1 VSVIILYHTAKVS
14 DYFIRFSVLKS
25 KNQRSDVD
33 INFNHICIR
42 RELFMLKI
50 GVLGTGYLGKIH
62 MQVLSELPELFQSIH
77 FFDPDIKAAKEAS
90 ARFGIE
96 PCHSLE
102 ALINEVDVVDIVS
115 STPSHFQC
123 ASNAIRNLKHVFIE
137 KPVTSTLEESNRLI
151 KLAKEAQV
159 IAQVGHIERFNP
171 AFLAISSL
179 LENTKYIEAHR
190 LSQYKGRNNDVSV
203 ILDVMIHDIDLILAV
218 TKANVRR
225 VSANGASVLT
235 PHIDIANARIELDN
249 GCVANLTAS
258 RVATDSMRKMRFYQ
272 KDACYVSDFLNK
284 TAHGYELL
292 RENEENE
299 ITKKNLAVP
308 DSNALKHELSSF
320 GQAVLHQTEPT
331 VSLEDGHK
339 ALAVAE
345 MIAEK
350 IRLNVFTSED

>member
-1 VSVIILYHTAKVS
+1 VPVIILNHTAKVR
-14 DYFIRFSVLKS
+14 DYFIRLSVLKS
-25 KNQRSDVD
+25 KNQLSDVD
-33 INFNHICIR
+33 IDFYHICIR

-62 MQVLSELPELFQSIH
+62 MQVLSELPELYTSIH
-77 FFDPDIKAAKEAS
+77 FFDPDIKAAKEAA

-102 ALINEVDVVDIVS
+102 ALLHEVDVVDVVS

-137 KPVTSTLEESNRLI
+137 KPITSTLEESNSLI

-171 AFLAISSL
+171 AFLAIAPL
-179 LENTKYIEAHR
+179 LEQPKYIEAHR

-225 VSANGASVLT
+225 ISANGASVLT
-235 PHIDIANARIELDN
+235 SHIDIANARIELDN

-258 RVATDSMRKMRFYQ
+258 RVGTDSMRKMRFYQ

-284 TAHGYELL
+284 TAHSYELI
-292 RENEENE
+292 RENKENE
-299 ITKKNLAVP
+299 ITKKSLAVP
-308 DSNALKHELSSF
+308 DNNALKQELTSF
-320 GQAVLHQTEPT
+320 GEAVLHQTKPK

-350 IRLNVFTSED
+350 IKLNVFTSQE

>member
-1 VSVIILYHTAKVS
+1 VPVIILNHTAKVR
-14 DYFIRFSVLKS
+14 DYFIRLSVLKS
-25 KNQRSDVD
+25 KNQLSDVD
-33 INFNHICIR
+33 IDFYHICIR

-62 MQVLSELPELFQSIH
+62 MQVLSELPELYTSIH
-77 FFDPDIKAAKEAS
+77 FFDPDIKAAKEAA

-102 ALINEVDVVDIVS
+102 ALIHEVDVVDVVS

-123 ASNAIRNLKHVFIE
+123 ASSAIRNLKHVFIE
-137 KPVTSTLEESNRLI
+137 KPITSTLEESNSLI

-171 AFLAISSL
+171 AFLAIAPF
-179 LENTKYIEAHR
+179 LEQPKYIEAHR

-235 PHIDIANARIELDN
+235 SHIDIANARIELDN

-258 RVATDSMRKMRFYQ
+258 RVGTDSMRKMRFYQ

-284 TAHGYELL
+284 TAHSYELI
-292 RENEENE
+292 RENKENE
-299 ITKKNLAVP
+299 ITKKSLAVP
-308 DSNALKHELSSF
+308 DNNALKQELTSF
-320 GQAVLHQTEPT
+320 GEAVLHQTKPK

-350 IRLNVFTSED
+350 IKLNVFTSQE

>member
-1 VSVIILYHTAKVS
+1 MSVIVLNHTAKVS

-62 MQVLSELPELFQSIH
+62 MQVLSELPELFKSIH
-77 FFDPDIKAAKEAS
+77 FFDPDIKAAKEAA

-96 PCHSLE
+96 PSYSID
-102 ALINEVDVVDIVS
+102 ALIEEVDVVDVVS

-123 ASNAIRNLKHVFIE
+123 ASSAIRNLKHVFIE
-137 KPVTSTLEESNRLI
+137 KPITSNLDESNRLI

-171 AFLAISSL
+171 AFLAISPL
-179 LENTKYIEAHR
+179 LSQTRYIEAHR
-190 LSQYKGRNNDVSV
+190 LSEFKNRNNDVSV
-203 ILDVMIHDIDLILAV
+203 ILDVMIHDIDLILSV

-235 PHIDIANARIELDN
+235 SHIDIANARIELDN

-258 RVATDSMRKMRFYQ
+258 RVAAGTTRKMRFYQ
-272 KDACYVSDFLNK
+272 KDACYVADFLNK
-284 TAHGYELL
+284 KAHSYELL
-292 RENEENE
+292 RENVESGIN
-299 ITKKNLAVP
+299 KKDLPTVDN
-308 DSNALKHELSSF
+308 NALRQELMSF
-320 GQAVLHQTEPT
+320 GEAVLGKTEPK

-339 ALAVAE
+339 ALALAE
-345 MIAEK
+345 LIAEK
-350 IRLNVFTSED
+350 IKQNVFTSEE

>member
-1 VSVIILYHTAKVS
+1 
-14 DYFIRFSVLKS
+14 
-25 KNQRSDVD
+25 
-33 INFNHICIR
+33 
-42 RELFMLKI
+42 MLRI

-90 ARFGIE
+90 ERFGIE

-102 ALINEVDVVDIVS
+102 ALINAVDVVDVVS

-137 KPVTSTLEESNRLI
+137 KPITSTLDESNRLI

-171 AFLAISSL
+171 AFLAISPL
-179 LENTKYIEAHR
+179 LSQTKYIEAHR
-190 LSQYKGRNNDVSV
+190 LSEFKNRNNDVSV
-203 ILDVMIHDIDLILAV
+203 ILDVMIHDIDLILSV

-258 RVATDSMRKMRFYQ
+258 RVSADTTRKMRFYQ
-272 KDACYVSDFLNK
+272 RDACYVADFLHK
-284 TAHGYELL
+284 KAHSYELL

-299 ITKKNLAVP
+299 ITKKDLHTP
-308 DSNALKHELSSF
+308 DNNALKQELTSF
-320 GQAVLHQTEPT
+320 GEAVLSRSEPP

-339 ALAVAE
+339 ALALAE
-345 MIAEK
+345 LIAEK
-350 IRLNVFTSED
+350 IRQNVFTSEG

>member
-1 VSVIILYHTAKVS
+1 VSVIILNHTAKVR

-33 INFNHICIR
+33 INFNHICRR
-42 RELFMLKI
+42 RETFMLKI

-62 MQVLSELPELFQSIH
+62 MQVLSELPELFKSIH

-90 ARFGIE
+90 ERFGIE
-96 PCHSLE
+96 PCHSID
-102 ALINEVDVVDIVS
+102 ALLDEVDVVDVVS
-115 STPSHFQC
+115 STSSHFHC

-137 KPVTSTLEESNRLI
+137 KPITSTLEESNKLI

-171 AFLAISSL
+171 AFLAVSPL
-179 LENTKYIEAHR
+179 LAQTKYIEAHR
-190 LSQYKGRNNDVSV
+190 LSQFKTRNNDVSV
-203 ILDVMIHDIDLILAV
+203 ILDVMIHDIDLVLAI
-218 TKANVRR
+218 TNANVRR
-225 VSANGASVLT
+225 VSANGASVIT

-258 RVATDSMRKMRFYQ
+258 RVATEAMRKMRFYQ

-284 TAHGYELL
+284 SAHSYELL
-292 RENEENE
+292 RENKENE
-299 ITKKNLAVP
+299 ITKKNLPTP
-308 DSNALKHELSSF
+308 DNNALKQELTSF
-320 GQAVLHQTEPT
+320 GEAVLRQSAPT

-339 ALAVAE
+339 ALAIAE

>member
-1 VSVIILYHTAKVS
+1 
-14 DYFIRFSVLKS
+14 
-25 KNQRSDVD
+25 
-33 INFNHICIR
+33 
-42 RELFMLKI
+42 MLKI
-50 GVLGTGYLGKIH
+50 GVLGAGYLGKIH

-77 FFDPDIKAAKEAS
+77 FFDPDIKTAKEA
-90 ARFGIE
+90 AERFGIE
-96 PCHSLE
+96 PCHSIE
-102 ALINEVDVVDIVS
+102 ALINEVDVVDVVS

-137 KPVTSTLEESNRLI
+137 KPITSTLEESNRLI

-159 IAQVGHIERFNP
+159 VAQVGHIERFNP
-171 AFLAISSL
+171 AYLAVSPVL
-179 LENTKYIEAHR
+179 KNTKYIEAHR
-190 LSQYKGRNNDVSV
+190 LSQYKGRSNDVSV

-225 VSANGASVLT
+225 VSANGASVIT

-258 RVATDSMRKMRFYQ
+258 RVATDTIRKMRFYQ

-284 TAHGYELL
+284 TAHSYEF
-292 RENEENE
+292 RPENEENE
-299 ITKKNLAVP
+299 ITKKELTVLDN
-308 DSNALKHELSSF
+308 NALKQELSSF
-320 GQAVLHQTEPT
+320 GKAVLHQTEPT

>member
-1 VSVIILYHTAKVS
+1 
-14 DYFIRFSVLKS
+14 
-25 KNQRSDVD
+25 
-33 INFNHICIR
+33 
-42 RELFMLKI
+42 MLKI

-62 MQVLSELPELFQSIH
+62 MQVLSELPELFESIH

-102 ALINEVDVVDIVS
+102 ALINDVDVVDIVS
-115 STPSHFQC
+115 STTSHFQC

-137 KPVTSTLEESNRLI
+137 KPITSNLDESNRLI

-171 AFLAISSL
+171 AFLAISPF

-190 LSQYKGRNNDVSV
+190 MSQFKGRNNDVSV
-203 ILDVMIHDIDLILAV
+203 ILDVMIHDIDIILAV
-218 TKANVRR
+218 TQANVRR
-225 VSANGASVLT
+225 ISANGASVIT

-258 RVATDSMRKMRFYQ
+258 RVSTESMRKMRFYQ

-284 TAHGYELL
+284 KAHSYQLL
-292 RENEENE
+292 HENEENE
-299 ITKKNLAVP
+299 ITKKNLNVI
-308 DSNALKHELSSF
+308 DNNALKQELASF
-320 GQAVLHQTEPT
+320 GEAVLRQTEPT

-350 IRLNVFTSED
+350 IRQNVFTSED

>member
-1 VSVIILYHTAKVS
+1 
-14 DYFIRFSVLKS
+14 
-25 KNQRSDVD
+25 
-33 INFNHICIR
+33 
-42 RELFMLKI
+42 MLKI

-62 MQVLSELPELFQSIH
+62 MQVLSELPELFKSIH
-77 FFDPDIKAAKEAS
+77 FFDPNIKAAKEA
-90 ARFGIE
+90 AGRFETE

-102 ALINEVDVVDIVS
+102 ALIHEVDVVDVVS

-123 ASNAIRNLKHVFIE
+123 ASSAIRNLKHVFIE
-137 KPVTSTLEESNRLI
+137 KPITSTLEESNSLI

-171 AFLAISSL
+171 AFLAIAPF
-179 LENTKYIEAHR
+179 LEQPKYIEAHR

-235 PHIDIANARIELDN
+235 SHIDIANARIELDN

-258 RVATDSMRKMRFYQ
+258 RVGTESMRKMRFYQ

-284 TAHGYELL
+284 TAHSYELI
-292 RENEENE
+292 RENKENE
-299 ITKKNLAVP
+299 ITKKSLAVP
-308 DSNALKHELSSF
+308 DNNALKQELTSF
-320 GQAVLHQTEPT
+320 GEAVLHQTKPT

-350 IRLNVFTSED
+350 IKLSVFTSQE